1 MSHPLFLFNQFGDP
15 GALPPAAWHVHS
27 AEDWRAV
34 LEPVLAANP
43 DFSQPIGAAGGLT
56 VGTQEVTGAAVSVG
70 G

>member
-1 MSHPLFLFNQFGDP
+1 MRILWLTA
-15 GALPPAAWHVHS
+15 ALDDLDASRPS
-27 AEDWRAV
+27 
-34 LEPVLAANP
+34 P